1 MENNKSVVKVEANR
15 KNALKSTGPK
25 TPEGKNKVRWNALKH
40 GLLSR
45 EVVLREGEGKE
56 KEEEFTDLLENLH
69 STYAPEGPMEGMLVE
84 RIAVGYWRLRRAI
97 RFETGM
103 LREELDSLHFDYYN
117 EYNYVGAKPSKLEAL
132 ESLREKERQTI
143 KENEHCIKLLKN
155 RLDLSKAHEDKEI
168 AMNLY
173 YHDLIADQYTSEDS
187 VDVDLDE
194 DRFLGEEMTREE
206 MRAFL
211 LKKGW
216 TDDELKENFID
227 QDLQGIDKCKQRI
240 KELSIQEQVEAL
252 KLSRLPYT
260 KALLQEED
268 LNRLLRY
275 ETAIER
281 QIYKAL
287 HELLRLQ
294 SARRG
299 EKPAIPVAV
308 DVDVSEGS

>member
-1 MENNKSVVKVEANR
+1 METIENQKTIANR
-15 KNALKSTGPK
+15 RNALQSTGPK

-40 GLLSR
+40 GLLSK
-45 EVVLREGEGKE
+45 EVVLKEGDGKE
-56 KEEEFTDLLENLH
+56 NEQEFIALLESLQEGY
-69 STYAPEGPMEGMLVE
+69 TPEGPIEEMLIE
-84 RIAVGYWRLRRAI
+84 RIAVSYWRLRRAI

-103 LREELDSLHFDYYN
+103 LREQLDSFIFDYQN
-117 EYNYVGAKPSKLEAL
+117 EEDYLGNKFNKSVDYEAL
-132 ESLREKERQTI
+132 RGKELKTI
-143 KENEHCIKLLKN
+143 KENEHCIKMLKAG
-155 RLDLSKAHEDKEI
+155 LELSQAHDDKQI
-168 AMNLY
+168 AMSIY
-173 YHDLIADQYTSEDS
+173 YHDLIAGQYTSEDS
-187 VDVDLDE
+187 VDADLDE
-194 DRFLGEEMTREE
+194 DRFSGDEMTLEE

-216 TDDELKENFID
+216 TDDELRENFIG
-227 QDLQGIDKCKQRI
+227 QDLQGIQKCKERI
-240 KELSIQEQVEAL
+240 KELEVQEQVQTL

-275 ETAIER
+275 ETAIEK

-299 EKPAIPVAV
+299 GKPVLPIAV